1 MRQKPLFPICYSGLS
16 YCIPNADKCVV
27 GKGDKSFNLLVSKAR
42 FVIANV
48 VAHAPRQDGDGPD
61 ESTMAMRDAI
71 ENSYYNERG
80 AECTFATFEDVYNSF
95 QGDIGNEPIP
105 SIKRI

>member
-1 MRQKPLFPICYSGLS
+1 MRYVEARKEKRHQRSKMETALHNLVKKCTDHHSGLS

-61 ESTMAMRDAI
+61 E
-71 ENSYYNERG
+71 
-80 AECTFATFEDVYNSF
+80 DVYNSF